1 MRRPWCGR
9 CSGPWTSGTA
19 AADPSRPGCRFLSCC
34 VSLDLTERL
43 LPLTVAALA
52 ALGFT
57 PRPSARPPPPFRWHL
72 PADTAERAP
81 RGLFDSADPIEI
93 TLAADFDAVA
103 KDRGTEKHVHAGV
116 LSYGSPAG
124 DTVSLNVQLHTRGHF
139 RLRTCEFP
147 PLKLEFDRTGAAH
160 TPFAHQGSL
169 KLVRSEEHT
178 SELQSRL
185 HLVCRLLLEK

>member
-93 TLAADFDAVA
+93 ALAADFDAVA

-124 DTVSLNVQLHTRGHF
+124 DTVSLN
-139 RLRTCEFP
+139 
-147 PLKLEFDRTGAAH
+147 
-160 TPFAHQGSL
+160 
-169 KLVRSEEHT
+169 RSEEHT
-178 SELQSRL
+178 SELQSL
-185 HLVCRLLLEK
+185 AYLVCRLLLEKKKKSKTILHMCLKH